1 MGEGRR
7 VAQAGTWNMGGQA
20 CPPIDLT
27 EVPRH
32 VPRPALTT
40 LSTLRESLLTTVG
53 YSVLTTPPFPQFLP
67 EDMFDMY
74 VVGTQVPQ
82 GGGPVCRASR
92 RARDG
97 QRRAHRRLTRACPP
111 LHLHL

>member
-1 MGEGRR
+1 
-7 VAQAGTWNMGGQA
+7 MGGQA

-32 VPRPALTT
+32 VPQPSLTT
-40 LSTLRESLLTTVG
+40 LSTLRESLLTTARYSLLTTVG
-53 YSVLTTPPFPQFLP
+53 YSLLTTPPFPQFLP